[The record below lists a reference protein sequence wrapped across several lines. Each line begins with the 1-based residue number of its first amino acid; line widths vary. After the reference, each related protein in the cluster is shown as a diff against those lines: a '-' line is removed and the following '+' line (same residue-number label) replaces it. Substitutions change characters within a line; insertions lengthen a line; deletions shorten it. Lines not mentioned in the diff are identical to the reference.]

1 VEAPLAPTKK
11 PVVIAISSDHH
22 TGSTLG
28 LCPPEG
34 VRLDDDG
41 AYKPSKA
48 QAWTW
53 NKWEAFWREVRAT
66 RDALKADLWNVYNG
80 DLAEGDHHGTSQII
94 SRNPEPAAYV
104 SDRVFGVPLEL
115 GPARQFVVRGTEA
128 HVGPSGATEEAWAR
142 RMKAEK
148 NPETKTWSWW
158 HLRFAVHGV
167 RFDFQHHGRVGTR
180 PWTKMNVVSALAAE
194 IFYEHAR
201 CSIPHPHL
209 AIRSHR
215 HQFADT
221 YDAHPTRV
229 ISTAAWQLK
238 TAHAHKV
245 APESIADVGGHIVT
259 VEPNGQYTVQHKLY
273 RPELPPMWTP
283 KEAA

>member
-1 VEAPLAPTKK
+1 MASKRA
-11 PVVIAISSDHH
+11 VVVAITSDHH

-41 AYKPSKA
+41 KYTPSKA
-48 QAWTW
+48 QLWLW
-53 NKWEAFWREVRAT
+53 DNWCKYW
-66 RDALKADLWNVYNG
+66 KAVAQIRTELNAELRCVYNG
-80 DLAEGDHHGTSQII
+80 DLSEGDHHGTSQII

-104 SDRVFGVPLEL
+104 SDRVFSVPLDLKPE
-115 GPARQFVVRGTEA
+115 RSFVVRGTEA

-167 RFDFQHHGRVGTR
+167 RFDFQHHGRTGQR
-180 PWTKMNVVSALAAE
+180 PWTRLGVVGALAAE

-201 CSIPHPHL
+201 CEIPYPHI
-209 AIRSHR
+209 AVRSHR
-215 HQFADT
+215 HQHFDT
-221 YDAHPTRV
+221 HDAHPTRL
-229 ISTAAWQLK
+229 IQTAAWQLK

-245 APESIADVGGHIVT
+245 VPESIADVGGHIVI
-259 VEPNGQYTVQHKLY
+259 VQPDGEYSVQHKLY
-273 RPELPPMWTP
+273 RPALPKQW
-283 KEAA
+283 EAA

>member
-1 VEAPLAPTKK
+1 MSASKR
-11 PVVIAISSDHH
+11 PVVLAITSDHH

-48 QAWTW
+48 QLWTW
-53 NKWEAFWREVRAT
+53 HCWEDYWRAVAQARK
-66 RDALKADLWNVYNG
+66 DAKADLWCVYNG

-104 SDRVFGVPLEL
+104 SDRVFSVPGDLS
-115 GPARQFVVRGTEA
+115 PTRSFVVRGTEA
-128 HVGPSGATEEAWAR
+128 HVGPAGATEEAWAR

-158 HLRFAVHGV
+158 HLRFQVHGV
-167 RFDFQHHGRVGTR
+167 RFDFQHHGRTGTR
-180 PWTKMNVVSALAAE
+180 PWTKTSVVGALAAE
-194 IFYEHAR
+194 IFYEHCRTNNAY
-201 CSIPHPHL
+201 PHL

-215 HQFADT
+215 HQYADS

-229 ISTAAWQLK
+229 IQTPAWQLK

-245 APESIADVGGHIVT
+245 APESIADIGGIIVT
-259 VEPNGQYTVQHKLY
+259 VSPDGRCDVAAKLY
-273 RPELPPMWTP
+273 RADLPKMW
-283 KEAA
+283 EAA

>member
-1 VEAPLAPTKK
+1 MASKR
-11 PVVIAISSDHH
+11 PVVLAITSDHH

-48 QAWTW
+48 QLWIWAC
-53 NKWEAFWREVRAT
+53 WEEYWKAVAAARAG
-66 RDALKADLWNVYNG
+66 AKADLWCVYNG

-94 SRNPEPAAYV
+94 SKNPEPAAYV
-104 SDRVFGVPLEL
+104 SDRVFSVPGDLKPE
-115 GPARQFVVRGTEA
+115 RQFVVRGTEA
-128 HVGPSGATEEAWAR
+128 HVGPAGATEEAWAR

-158 HLRFAVHGV
+158 HLRFDVFGV
-167 RFDFQHHGRVGTR
+167 RFDFQHHGRTGTR
-180 PWTKMNVVSALAAE
+180 PWTKTSVVGALAAE
-194 IFYEHAR
+194 IFYEHCR
-201 CSIPHPHL
+201 TNNPPPHL

-215 HQFADT
+215 HTYADS

-229 ISTAAWQLK
+229 IQTPAWQLK

-245 APESIADVGGHIVT
+245 APESIADIGGIIVT
-259 VEPNGQYTVQHKLY
+259 VSPDGRCDVVAKLF
-273 RPELPPMWTP
+273 RPDLPKMWAP

>member
-1 VEAPLAPTKK
+1 MSKK
-11 PVVIAISSDHH
+11 PVLLAITSDHH

-48 QAWTW
+48 QLWTYEC
-53 NKWEAFWREVRAT
+53 WENFWLKEVQPRRT
-66 RDALKADLWNVYNG
+66 HYKADLWNEFNG

-104 SDRVFGVPLEL
+104 SDRVFGVPAEL
-115 GPARQFVVRGTEA
+115 KPARTFVVRGTEA
-128 HVGPSGATEEAWAR
+128 HVGPAGATEEAWAR

-158 HLRFAVHGV
+158 HLRFAVYGV
-167 RFDFQHHGRVGTR
+167 RFDFQHHGRTGTR
-180 PWTKMNVVSALAAE
+180 PWTKTSVVGALAAE

-201 CSIPHPHL
+201 TSNPHPHL

-215 HQFADT
+215 HQYADS

-229 ISTAAWQLK
+229 IQTPSWQLK

-245 APESIADVGGHIVT
+245 APESIADIGGIIVVVFPDGRYEVT
-259 VEPNGQYTVQHKLY
+259 AKLY
-273 RPELPPMWTP
+273 RPELPKMW
-283 KEAA
+283 EAA

>member
-1 VEAPLAPTKK
+1 
-11 PVVIAISSDHH
+11 
-22 TGSTLG
+22 LG

-41 AYKPSKA
+41 AYNPSKA
-48 QAWTW
+48 QRWLWANWLDYW
-53 NKWEAFWREVRAT
+53 AAVKAT
-66 RDALKADLWNVYNG
+66 RDAHKAELRCIYNG
-80 DLAEGDHHGTSQII
+80 DLSEGDHHGTSQII

-104 SDRVFGVPLEL
+104 SERVFSVPGDLK
-115 GPARQFVVRGTEA
+115 PDRSFVIRGTEA

-158 HLRFAVHGV
+158 HLRFQVHGV
-167 RFDFQHHGRVGTR
+167 RFDFQHHGRTGGR
-180 PWTKMNVVSALAAE
+180 PWTRAGVVGALAAE

-201 CSIPHPHL
+201 CEIPYPHV

-215 HQFADT
+215 HTYADSH
-221 YDAHPTRV
+221 DAHPTRV
-229 ISTAAWQLK
+229 IQTPAWQLK

-245 APESIADVGGHIVT
+245 VPESIADVGGIIVT
-259 VEPNGQYTVQHKLY
+259 VQPDGQYEVRTKLY
-273 RPELPPMWTP
+273 RPELPPVWS
-283 KEAA
+283 AA